1 MGNSLYRDLAANL
14 LTAPGLG
21 ATALTAGGAGDNTAA
36 NGVSIDLLQYSMV
49 ESVTFVITATAVLGA
64 GQKLTTNAKI
74 QDSADGSTWADVSV
88 PVSYS
93 GTPTTSTVTTATGA
107 GTYQQVGVI
116 GVPTEYCRRYVRC
129 VVTPDLDRANTDT
142 ATVMAAGLLWGA
154 HRLSAI

>member
-14 LTAPGLG
+14 VTANGLG

-36 NGVSIDLLQYSMV
+36 NGISIDLLNYSMV
-49 ESVTFVITATAVLGA
+49 ESVTYVVTATAVLGA
-64 GQKLTTNAKI
+64 GQKLTTAAKI
-74 QDSADGSTWADVSV
+74 QDSADNSSWADVSV

-93 GTPTTSTVTTATGA
+93 GIPTATTVTTAVGA

-129 VVTPDLDRANTDT
+129 VITPDLDRAGTDT
-142 ATVMAAGLLWGA
+142 ATVMAAALLWGS